1 MELLLVLGGVVAIG
15 FIASIPARR
24 YEKRTGKKLG
34 RSGGAAALSVA
45 QDIFQPTASI
55 SATVQEEQ
63 REARISPANPGEPL
77 HRDGK
82 IIIQVDEAKNPRQ

>member
-15 FIASIPARR
+15 FIASIPAKR

-34 RSGGAAALSVA
+34 RSGGAAALSVV

-55 SATVQEEQ
+55 AAAVQEEQ
-63 REARISPANPGEPL
+63 REARISPSNPGEPL
-77 HRDGK
+77 LRDGR
-82 IIIQVDEAKNPRQ
+82 ITIQVDEAKDTRQ